1 MSKAGERLLRSARR
15 TRAYVRGETSEGFVV
30 HVPDVVDVGAIRARL
45 QLSQAAFAEQFG
57 FSVAAVRDWEQH
69 RRQPEKAARIL
80 LRVIERRP
88 DVVREVLAAK

>member
-1 MSKAGERLLRSARR
+1 MTKAGDRLLRSVRSA
-15 TRAYVRGETSEGFVV
+15 RAYARGETSEGFVV

-45 QLSQAAFAEQFG
+45 RLSQAAFAERFG

-80 LRVIERRP
+80 LRMIERRP
-88 DVVREVLAAK
+88 DVVREVLAAE